1 MKFKKNRIVFISIFI
16 VFLSGM
22 LIFYF
27 WYKSKC
33 VHFQDK
39 NMAVQALYL
48 VDSRRGKVL
57 KKEAEQIT
65 SIYTTDP
72 DGRFTTLEDLKQFP
86 NLTRLSLTY
95 DTEAMTDEEKAEL
108 KQLHP
113 KNIQMLSETLP
124 DLPKLKEL
132 DLTYFDYFENVDFL
146 SECDQI
152 ETLEIRYNKIQ
163 NIDGIKEMKNLHVL
177 DLRANPFTDLS
188 PLTEL
193 DNLEILILDMVPA
206 ENPEVLKSLPSLKM
220 LVLSPQNPEQE
231 IILNELKNQDVAV
244 YNEYNQ
250 DAYDKKLELLGRE
263 KMGNEI

>member
-1 MKFKKNRIVFISIFI
+1 MKVNASNFRIKTWQFKHFICR
-16 VFLSGM
+16 L
-22 LIFYF
+22 
-27 WYKSKC
+27 K
-33 VHFQDK
+33 
-39 NMAVQALYL
+39 
-48 VDSRRGKVL
+48 RRKVL
-57 KKEAEQIT
+57 EKRKPNRSQA
-65 SIYTTDP
+65 IYTTDP
-72 DGRFTTLEDLKQFP
+72 DGRFITLEDLKQFP

-95 DTEAMTDEEKAEL
+95 DTEAMTDEEKEDL

-113 KNIQMLSETLP
+113 KNVQMLSETLP

-206 ENPEVLKSLPSLKM
+206 ENPEVLKSLPSLRM

-231 IILNELKNQDVAV
+231 IVLNELKNSRRRCLH
-244 YNEYNQ
+244 EYNQ
-250 DAYDKKLELLGRE
+250 DAYDKNWSFSVLRDGK
-263 KMGNEI
+263 

>member
-1 MKFKKNRIVFISIFI
+1 MKFKKSTIIFLSAIVF
-16 VFLSGM
+16 FLSGM
-22 LIFYF
+22 LTFYF
-27 WYKSKC
+27 WYESKC
-33 VHFQDK
+33 VKFRDK
-39 NMAVQALYL
+39 NMAIQILYL
-48 VDSRRGKVL
+48 VNSGRGKVL

-113 KNIQMLSETLP
+113 KNVQMLSETLP

-152 ETLEIRYNKIQ
+152 ET
-163 NIDGIKEMKNLHVL
+163 
-177 DLRANPFTDLS
+177 
-188 PLTEL
+188 
-193 DNLEILILDMVPA
+193 
-206 ENPEVLKSLPSLKM
+206 
-220 LVLSPQNPEQE
+220 
-231 IILNELKNQDVAV
+231 
-244 YNEYNQ
+244 
-250 DAYDKKLELLGRE
+250 
-263 KMGNEI
+263 